1 MLKPAVRNSSAT
13 WITKELSLLF
23 SFYAYDNIAI
33 QGKFRIHTV
42 VKAGFG
48 MVALVTS
55 EAARGISRM
64 ESALPKHTAAFR
76 NEVG

>member
-1 MLKPAVRNSSAT
+1 MDYQGTVT
-13 WITKELSLLF
+13 VIF
-23 SFYAYDNIAI
+23 FFYAYDNIAI

-55 EAARGISRM
+55 DAARGISRV

>member
-1 MLKPAVRNSSAT
+1 MDYQGTVT
-13 WITKELSLLF
+13 VIF
-23 SFYAYDNIAI
+23 FFYAYDNIAI

-55 EAARGISRM
+55 EAARGISRVK
-64 ESALPKHTAAFR
+64 SALPKHTAAFR